1 MNLYKKC
8 PAKPYSFLVIDA
20 ILVSDNP
27 SSFWKNLLQKV
38 KKLIMSINKIRDEK
52 LQYDIS
58 KEATKTSAL

>member
-27 SSFWKNLLQKV
+27 SSLEESF
-38 KKLIMSINKIRDEK
+38 IE
-52 LQYDIS
+52 S
-58 KEATKTSAL
+58 KETNYVN